1 MESEGLEF
9 YPVGLSLD
17 QPELLA
23 KTFHQLGQ
31 LTEIAALQYSLNFCQ
46 LFTKILAQ
54 YAPKAITKIPNP
66 LQLKPDAYQ
75 HNL

>member
-9 YPVGLSLD
+9 YPIGLSLD

-31 LTEIAALQYSLNFCQ
+31 LTEIAALQYSINFCQ
-46 LFTKILAQ
+46 LFTKIL
-54 YAPKAITKIPNP
+54 
-66 LQLKPDAYQ
+66 
-75 HNL
+75 